1 MTSRKALCL
10 IVHRA
15 HLPHPKRW
23 SPKLSRTRPQV
34 QRIALDGEGKMEK
47 PNQTREDMTNSSLF
61 TLRPTLDMPVTMNQ
75 SEEKPTSR
83 VLPDLVGC
91 C

>member
-10 IVHRA
+10 IVRRA
-15 HLPHPKRW
+15 RLPHPKRW

-34 QRIALDGEGKMEK
+34 QRIALGGEGKMDK

-61 TLRPTLDMPVTMNQ
+61 MLRPTLGFGHARNHEP
-75 SEEKPTSR
+75 E
-83 VLPDLVGC
+83 
-91 C
+91 